1 MKYKVIHPFLDYQ
14 DNNYPYEVGM
24 DYPREGKVVTEERIK
39 MLSSDANN
47 LKTPLIEKEEEKTN
61 DDSRVASRNRK
72 RIGNRTK

>member
-39 MLSSDANN
+39 MLSSNANN

-72 RIGNRTK
+72 RIGDRT

>member
-72 RIGNRTK
+72 RIGNRT

>member
-39 MLSSDANN
+39 MLSSNANN
-47 LKTPLIEKEEEKTN
+47 LKTPLIEKEEEKTY
-61 DDSRVASRNRK
+61 DYSRSAK
-72 RIGNRTK
+72 RDHRGTRDRTE

>member
-39 MLSSDANN
+39 MLSSNANN

-72 RIGNRTK
+72 RIGNRT

>member
-39 MLSSDANN
+39 MLSSNANN

-61 DDSRVASRNRK
+61 DDRRVASRNRK
-72 RIGNRTK
+72 RIGDRT